1 MNSDKSFDLESTPVR
16 HLPAFQQAYFQ
27 RRVHARMKSRMGL
40 GEGEMPMRAPRE
52 NASWIRDLRACG
64 PVQAEALTDLRGLL
78 LRGLATS
85 FQARGDTDQAFVE
98 DVVQQALLHILNH
111 LDQFQ
116 GRSRFTTWAMAIA
129 VRLAMSALRR
139 QRWQDVSLE
148 SMNAASE
155 DAPAWDRDDTTSPA
169 QHAEQ
174 HAIVETLSRLID
186 ETLTE
191 KQWLALTAELGGM
204 PLEEIAHHMGS
215 NVNAVYKL
223 LHDARQRL
231 KHGLATAGY
240 TAEDVRSAF
249 P

>member
-1 MNSDKSFDLESTPVR
+1 
-16 HLPAFQQAYFQ
+16 
-27 RRVHARMKSRMGL
+27 
-40 GEGEMPMRAPRE
+40 MRAPRD
-52 NASWIRDLRACG
+52 NAIWMRDLRTGG

-78 LRGLATS
+78 LRGLVKS
-85 FQARGDTDQAFVE
+85 LQGRGDIDQAFVE
-98 DVVQQALLHILNH
+98 DIVQQALVHILDH
-111 LDQFQ
+111 LEQFQ

-139 QRWQDVSLE
+139 KRWQDVSLE
-148 SMNAASE
+148 SMTEPIERALAL
-155 DAPAWDRDDTTSPA
+155 DRDDTTSPA

-174 HAIVETLSRLID
+174 HAMVETLRRLID
-186 ETLTE
+186 EALTD
-191 KQWLALTAELGGM
+191 KQWMALTAELGGM
-204 PLEEIAHHMGS
+204 PVEEIARRLGS

>member
-1 MNSDKSFDLESTPVR
+1 
-16 HLPAFQQAYFQ
+16 
-27 RRVHARMKSRMGL
+27 
-40 GEGEMPMRAPRE
+40 MRAPRE
-52 NASWIRDLRACG
+52 NASWMRDLQACG
-64 PVQAEALTDLRGLL
+64 PVQAEAITDLRGLL
-78 LRGLATS
+78 LRGLAKS
-85 FQARGDTDQAFVE
+85 FQARGAIDQAFLE
-98 DVVQQALLHILNH
+98 DVVQQALVHILDH
-111 LDQFQ
+111 LEQFQ

-139 QRWQDVSLE
+139 KRWQDVSLE
-148 SMNAASE
+148 SMT
-155 DAPAWDRDDTTSPA
+155 APIERALALDRDDTTSPA

-174 HAIVETLSRLID
+174 HAMVATLRQLID
-186 ETLTE
+186 EALTD
-191 KQWLALTAELGGM
+191 KQWMAMTAELGGM
-204 PLEEIAHHMGS
+204 PLEEIARRMDS

>member
-1 MNSDKSFDLESTPVR
+1 
-16 HLPAFQQAYFQ
+16 
-27 RRVHARMKSRMGL
+27 
-40 GEGEMPMRAPRE
+40 MRAPRD

-78 LRGLATS
+78 LRGLAKS

-98 DVVQQALLHILNH
+98 DVVQQALVHILDH

-139 QRWQDVSLE
+139 TRWQDVSLE
-148 SMNAASE
+148 SMTTPIK
-155 DAPAWDRDDTTSPA
+155 DATAWDRDDATSPA

-174 HAIVETLSRLID
+174 HAIIEILRRLIN
-186 ETLTE
+186 EALTD
-191 KQWLALTAELGGM
+191 KQWMALTAELGGM
-204 PLEEIAHHMGS
+204 PLEEIARRMGS

-231 KHGLATAGY
+231 KHGLETAGY

-249 P
+249 V